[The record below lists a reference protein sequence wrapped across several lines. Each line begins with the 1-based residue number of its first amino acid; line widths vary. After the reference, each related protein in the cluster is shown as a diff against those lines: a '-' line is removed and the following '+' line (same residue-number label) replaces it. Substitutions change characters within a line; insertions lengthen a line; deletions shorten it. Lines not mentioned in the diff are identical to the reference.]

1 MRALVPNTLA
11 LLSSA
16 VLFPLFASAD
26 TATEALRAVQWMQA
40 RPAYA
45 ELLEKGLRRS
55 GHSDAVRFLT
65 SIPQCPP
72 GSRYEGLVRSQS
84 GAKRMYFA
92 RDLDELIQPTPDLE
106 RYMKLAT
113 AANLGS
119 FQVKLDGELVEVSF
133 QSQATRQVC
142 LKASPSFEDQVELLV
157 HELTHLTA
165 PEEPPLSL
173 FDIAALGDPVR
184 YGRERVNALGDEVDA
199 YIAEFGVRIQLRGKA
214 ALNPPHIASL
224 FSESGQW
231 LGNRDSLRNYI
242 LDHLG
247 YQRVRFD
254 QEYRDNLRAAEQA
267 LEDRKRLLIELIN
280 HRTLE
285 ESRFSER
292 AKKTLNSADA
302 EAVKRLSQAASDSRQ
317 RAMQTLGEVTKRL
330 SEVKKQN
337 RN

>member
-1 MRALVPNTLA
+1 
-11 LLSSA
+11 
-16 VLFPLFASAD
+16 
-26 TATEALRAVQWMQA
+26 
-40 RPAYA
+40 
-45 ELLEKGLRRS
+45 
-55 GHSDAVRFLT
+55 
-65 SIPQCPP
+65 
-72 GSRYEGLVRSQS
+72 
-84 GAKRMYFA
+84 MYFA
-92 RDLDELIQPTPDLE
+92 RDLDELTQATPDLE

-133 QSQATRQVC
+133 QNQASRQVC
-142 LKASPSFEDQVELLV
+142 IKSSPTFEDQVELLV

-199 YIAEFGVRIQLRGKA
+199 YIAEFGVRIQLRGRA

-224 FSESGQW
+224 FSDSGQW

-242 LDHLG
+242 LDNLG

-254 QEYRDNLRAAEQA
+254 QEYRDNLKAAEQA

-285 ESRFSER
+285 EARFSER
-292 AKKTLNSADA
+292 AKRAQNPADL
-302 EAVKRLSQAASDSRQ
+302 EATHRLSRAASDSRQ
-317 RAMQTLGEVTKRL
+317 RAMLTLGDVTKRL
-330 SEVKKQN
+330 SEVQKQN

>member
-1 MRALVPNTLA
+1 MRALALTTLA

-16 VLFPLFASAD
+16 AFLPILASAD
-26 TATEALRAVQWMQA
+26 TAADALRAVQWMQA
-40 RPAYA
+40 RPMYSA
-45 ELLEKGLRRS
+45 LLEKGLKRS
-55 GHSDAVRFLT
+55 GHTDAVSFLT

-92 RDLDELIQPTPDLE
+92 RDLDELTQATPDLE

-113 AANLGS
+113 VANLGS

-133 QSQATRQVC
+133 QSQASRQVC
-142 LKASPSFEDQVELLV
+142 IKSSPTFEDQVELLV

-184 YGRERVNALGDEVDA
+184 YGRERVNTPGDEVDA

-224 FSESGQW
+224 FSDTGQW

-242 LDHLG
+242 LDNLG

-254 QEYRDNLRAAEQA
+254 QEYRDNLKAAEHA

-285 ESRFSER
+285 EARFSER
-292 AKKTLNSADA
+292 AKRAQNPADL
-302 EAVKRLSQAASDSRQ
+302 EATHRLSRAASDSRQ
-317 RAMQTLGEVTKRL
+317 RAMLTLGDVTKRL
-330 SEVKKQN
+330 SEVQKQN

>member
-1 MRALVPNTLA
+1 MRALVPTL
-11 LLSSA
+11 A
-16 VLFPLFASAD
+16 VLFSAAFLPNLASAD
-26 TATEALRAVQWMQA
+26 SAGDALRAVQWMQA
-40 RPAYA
+40 RPIYSA
-45 ELLEKGLRRS
+45 LLEKGLKRS
-55 GHSDAVRFLT
+55 GNTDAVRFLT

-84 GAKRMYFA
+84 GARRMYFA
-92 RDLDELIQPTPDLE
+92 RDLDELTQPTPDLE
-106 RYMKLAT
+106 RYVRLAT

-133 QSQATRQVC
+133 QGQVNRQVC
-142 LKASPSFEDQVELLV
+142 IKSWPTFEDQVELLV

-214 ALNPPHIASL
+214 AMSPPHIASL
-224 FSESGQW
+224 FSDSGQW

-242 LDHLG
+242 LDNLG

-254 QEYRDNLRAAEQA
+254 QEYRDNLNAAEQA

-285 ESRFSER
+285 EARFSER
-292 AKKTLNSADA
+292 AKKASNSTDA
-302 EAVKRLSQAASDSRQ
+302 ESANRLSRAASDSRQ
-317 RAMQTLGEVTKRL
+317 RGMQTLGDVTKRL
-330 SEVKKQN
+330 SEVQKQN